1 VTRPLVLIAALQRT
15 GSTLVSELL
24 TELPRTFVFREPRVF
39 SAHVDLKAAD
49 LERLGT
55 IPGAELGMSAGRG
68 AAADPVEAA
77 RWFAADVYRPLSR
90 QLGQIGIK
98 EIRYGARWREV
109 LELLGEL
116 APLRVV
122 ALGRDPRDIYLSI
135 AERSR
140 VRKMRLPGPFGPES
154 VALDVEREF
163 AAQRELIEATE
174 ALKVR
179 YEDVCSDPRVR
190 DEIRRFVDSP
200 VTGGGAV
207 GVFKQ
212 SNREVHGHRV
222 TTRRVQRWRDEPDAS
237 LRAGAAE
244 TRARLPEYC
253 RYWGFPES

>member
-39 SAHVDLKAAD
+39 SGRVDLKPPD
-49 LERLGT
+49 LERLGAV
-55 IPGAELGMSAGRG
+55 PGAELGMTAARG
-68 AAADPVEAA
+68 PAADPVEAA
-77 RWFAADVYRPLSR
+77 RWFGANVYRPLSR

-98 EIRYGARWREV
+98 EIRYGACWREV

-140 VRKMRLPGPFGPES
+140 VRRMRLPGPFGPES
-154 VALDVEREF
+154 VALDIEREF
-163 AAQRELIEATE
+163 AAQRELIAATG

-179 YEDVCSDPRVR
+179 YEDVCSDPGVR
-190 DEIRRFVDSP
+190 EEIRRFVDSP
-200 VTGGGAV
+200 VSGGGAV

-222 TTRRVQRWRDEPDAS
+222 TTRRVQRWRNEPDAS

-253 RYWGFPES
+253 RYWGFREP

>member
-1 VTRPLVLIAALQRT
+1 MTRPLVLIAALRRT

-39 SAHVDLKAAD
+39 SGRVDLKPAD
-49 LERLGT
+49 LERLRGIADERLDT
-55 IPGAELGMSAGRG
+55 TAAKG
-68 AAADPVEAA
+68 AAADALEAA
-77 RWFAADVYRPLSR
+77 RWFGADVYRPLSR
-90 QLGQIGIK
+90 QLEQIGLK
-98 EIRYGARWREV
+98 EIRYGTHWREA
-109 LELLGEL
+109 LEVLGEL

-122 ALGRDPRDIYLSI
+122 AVGRDPRGIYLSI

-154 VALDVEREF
+154 VALDIEREF
-163 AAQRELIEATE
+163 AAQRELIAATG

-190 DEIRRFVDSP
+190 EEIRRFVDSP